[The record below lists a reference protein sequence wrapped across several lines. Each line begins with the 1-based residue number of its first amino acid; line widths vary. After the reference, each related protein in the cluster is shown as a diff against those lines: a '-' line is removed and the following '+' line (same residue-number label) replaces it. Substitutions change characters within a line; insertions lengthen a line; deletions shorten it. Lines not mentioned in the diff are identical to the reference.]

1 MKMSSNWNFRVLKSK
16 TVALFKQGL
25 TPIQLT
31 QSILVSALISI
42 IPILGVS
49 TFLLT
54 VLSIKRN
61 LNLPIM
67 IAISYILWPIQLL
80 MIIPFINIGEFIFSI
95 PQSNHSAQE
104 IIASFQESFFGTLS
118 RLSFEL
124 LCGFGGWLLTAVPF
138 FTLVYL
144 VSISIFKLISKD
156 KNKE

>member
-1 MKMSSNWNFRVLKSK
+1 MKTSKNWNIRALKSK

-25 TPIQLT
+25 SPKELT
-31 QSILVSALISI
+31 ESILVSALISI
-42 IPILGVS
+42 IPIVGV
-49 TFLLT
+49 TTVLLT
-54 VLSIKRN
+54 ILSVKRK

-67 IAISYILWPIQLL
+67 IAISYLAWPLQIL

-118 RLSFEL
+118 QLSFEL

-144 VSISIFKLISKD
+144 VSNFLISKFSPS
-156 KNKE
+156 KTP

>member
-1 MKMSSNWNFRVLKSK
+1 MKTSKNWNIRALKSK

-25 TPIQLT
+25 SPKELT

-42 IPILGVS
+42 IPIVGV
-49 TFLLT
+49 TTVLLT
-54 VLSIKRN
+54 ILSLKRK

-67 IAISYILWPIQLL
+67 IAISYLAWPLQIL

-118 RLSFEL
+118 QLSFEL

-144 VSISIFKLISKD
+144 VSNFLISKFSPS
-156 KNKE
+156 KTP

>member
-1 MKMSSNWNFRVLKSK
+1 MKTSKNWNIRALKSK

-25 TPIQLT
+25 SPKEFT

-42 IPILGVS
+42 IPIVGV
-49 TFLLT
+49 TTVLLT
-54 VLSIKRN
+54 ILSLKRK

-67 IAISYILWPIQLL
+67 IAISYLAWPLQIL

-118 RLSFEL
+118 QLSFEL

-144 VSISIFKLISKD
+144 VSNFLISKFSPS
-156 KNKE
+156 KTP

>member
-1 MKMSSNWNFRVLKSK
+1 MKTSNNWNFRVLKSK
-16 TVALFKQGL
+16 TVTLFKQGL
-25 TPIQLT
+25 TPMQLT
-31 QSILVSALISI
+31 QSVLVSALISI

-49 TFLLT
+49 TFFLT
-54 VLSIKRN
+54 VLSIKRK

-95 PQSNHSAQE
+95 PQSNHSAQG

-138 FTLVYL
+138 FALVYL

>member
-1 MKMSSNWNFRVLKSK
+1 MKMSSNWNFRAIKLK

-31 QSILVSALISI
+31 QSIIVSALISI

-54 VLSIKRN
+54 VLSIKRK

-67 IAISYILWPIQLL
+67 IAISYIMWPIQLL
-80 MIIPFINIGEFIFSI
+80 MIIPFVNIGEFIFTI

-138 FTLVYL
+138 FTLVYF
-144 VSISIFKLISKD
+144 VSNFLISKFSPS
-156 KNKE
+156 KTP

>member
-1 MKMSSNWNFRVLKSK
+1 MKTSKNWNIRALKSK

-25 TPIQLT
+25 SPKELT

-42 IPILGVS
+42 IPIVGV
-49 TFLLT
+49 TTVLLT
-54 VLSIKRN
+54 ILSLKRK

-67 IAISYILWPIQLL
+67 IAISYLAWPLQIL

-118 RLSFEL
+118 QLSFEL

-138 FTLVYL
+138 FTVLYL
-144 VSISIFKLISKD
+144 ASNFLISKFSPS
-156 KNKE
+156 KTP